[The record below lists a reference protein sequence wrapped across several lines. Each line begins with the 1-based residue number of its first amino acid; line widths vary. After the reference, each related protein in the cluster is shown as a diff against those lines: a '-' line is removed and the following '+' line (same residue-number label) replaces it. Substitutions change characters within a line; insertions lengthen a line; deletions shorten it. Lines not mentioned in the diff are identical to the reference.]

1 MAEEREDRRE
11 ERDER
16 RDDRREDEKR
26 VREEIERDRKLED
39 SLDESIANLSPR
51 DYFDLVSDLQD
62 SREDEDR
69 FSRIIV
75 DLPRYYK
82 ELYDD
87 RERQKARADEMEI
100 RNKALKEENR
110 RYWDNIGRT
119 RYDEYERREDRR
131 DERERFGDYRDEE
144 EKRVSLS
151 DIFKERK

>member
-1 MAEEREDRRE
+1 MADEREDRRE

-16 RDDRREDEKR
+16 REDDKR
-26 VREEIERDRKLED
+26 VRDEIERDRKLED

-62 SREDEDR
+62 SKEDEDR
-69 FSRIIV
+69 FSKIIV
-75 DLPRYYK
+75 DLPRHYK

-87 RERQKARADEMEI
+87 RERQKARAEEMEI

-119 RYDEYERREDRR
+119 RYDVDERREDRR